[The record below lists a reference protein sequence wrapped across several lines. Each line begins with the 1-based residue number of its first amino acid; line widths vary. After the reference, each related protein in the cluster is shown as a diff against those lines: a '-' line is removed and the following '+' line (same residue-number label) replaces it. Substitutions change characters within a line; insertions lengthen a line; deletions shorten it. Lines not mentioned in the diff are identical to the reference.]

1 MLFSFM
7 MALQIPPDCD
17 LCRCNG
23 SSSSSSGGGG
33 GETVVKQY
41 YQGRGEPNSI
51 AFRPQDQSI
60 ENLYTDLDTQ
70 VLYAWVPG
78 ELQWV

>member
-1 MLFSFM
+1 MTM

-17 LCRCNG
+17 LCSCSC

-33 GETVVKQY
+33 TVTGEIQY
-41 YQGRGEPNSI
+41 YQGHGEPNTVS
-51 AFRPQDQSI
+51 FLPDDQALPA
-60 ENLYTDLDTQ
+60 LYTDLDTY

-78 ELQWV
+78 ELRWV